1 MFVIFINDL
10 PANTMTTVKMFADDT
25 KVFNRSDTQAG
36 HKNLQDDLNKLQNW
50 SNTWLLKFHP
60 QKCSVMKLGPQKSD
74 ATYYMT
80 SKNEKGELQR
90 VTLKESTKEKDL
102 GVVIDENLNF
112 KEHVAQA
119 TNKANR
125 MTGLIRRSFDYLT
138 SSTFIQLYKSLVRP
152 LLEYGH
158 CVWQPRHVTICS
170 DIEDVQ
176 RRATKLLGPL
186 KNKPYPERLRTLGL
200 PSLEYRRLRGDM
212 IEVYKYLN
220 GFYKVQRPN
229 FQPSLS
235 NNLRGNTLK
244 LQKNRFRLDI
254 RGNYFSNRV
263 VTKWNSLPDSVVVA
277 PSVNSFKSRL
287 DKHWRDLPI
296 LYNPSCQS

>member
-1 MFVIFINDL
+1 
-10 PANTMTTVKMFADDT
+10 
-25 KVFNRSDTQAG
+25 
-36 HKNLQDDLNKLQNW
+36 
-50 SNTWLLKFHP
+50 
-60 QKCSVMKLGPQKSD
+60 
-74 ATYYMT
+74 MT
-80 SKNEKGELQR
+80 SKNEKGDLQR

-186 KNKPYPERLRTLGL
+186 KNKLYPERLRTLGL

-235 NNLRGNTLK
+235 NNLRGNALK